1 MQHKLLNTVMSL
13 NDALMPDLDL
23 LQCGQLLR
31 GKELSIAFAESATA
45 GRITSEFSL
54 IPDAGKFL
62 KGAFICYDACLK
74 ENVLGVSGDFIKKYT
89 PESAEVTEAI
99 AKGLSRVIPAD
110 IHIGITGLTT
120 PGGSETPEKPVGT
133 MFIHGVVRGSTSIFS
148 ERQVFGGTP
157 EEIILQT
164 VHATVKLLNN
174 YLKILG
180 DAW

>member
-1 MQHKLLNTVMSL
+1 MADS
-13 NDALMPDLDL
+13 DL

-31 GKELSIAFAESATA
+31 EKNLSIAFAESATA
-45 GRITSEFSL
+45 GRIASEFSL

-62 KGAFICYDACLK
+62 KGAFVCYDACLK
-74 ENVLGVSGDFIKKYT
+74 ENVLGVPGDFIKKYT

-99 AKGLSRVIPAD
+99 ARGLIKIIPAD
-110 IHIGITGLTT
+110 IHIGVTGLTT
-120 PGGSETPEKPVGT
+120 PGGSESPEKPVGT
-133 MFIHGVVRGSTSIFS
+133 MFIHGIVRGNTSIFS
-148 ERQVFGGTP
+148 VRQIFGGTP

-164 VHATVKLLNN
+164 VHATAIQLSN